1 MGGSSECNEV
11 EMSIHAV
18 SIIHKNRSAIKKI
31 FYFLFFLLTM
41 PYDEDIDK
49 DKQGNLYIAR

>member
-18 SIIHKNRSAIKKI
+18 SIIHKNRSAIKII
-31 FYFLFFLLTM
+31 FTSYSS
-41 PYDEDIDK
+41 Y
-49 DKQGNLYIAR
+49 